1 MKINVKFID
10 EGTTEP
16 YVRSYEATCAGQ
28 AFHKCLKEYPRARLI
43 EAWREGKYLDGYG
56 ITTYQPPSM
65 VKLAAEPAPKEE
77 QILLHFP
84 EQTAQRI
91 KRHLAA
97 PQPSRPHKPNR
108 KETKNDPKPNIPVAL
123 AQSV

>member
-1 MKINVKFID
+1 MYNVKFAING
-10 EGTTEP
+10 ESEAQ
-16 YVRSYEATCAGQ
+16 VRSYEATGAGQ

-97 PQPSRPHKPNR
+97 PQPSRPHKPKSKGN
-108 KETKNDPKPNIPVAL
+108 
-123 AQSV
+123 